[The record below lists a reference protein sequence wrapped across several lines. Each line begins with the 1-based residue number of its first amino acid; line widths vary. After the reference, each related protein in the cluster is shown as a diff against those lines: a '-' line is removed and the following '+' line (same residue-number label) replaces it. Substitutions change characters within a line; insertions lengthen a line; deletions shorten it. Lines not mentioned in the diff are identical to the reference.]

1 MSKGPFDW
9 MDPRRNPDRDKIEK
23 ARREAMYRSE
33 LEDRAAL
40 LHRLGYAK
48 DKARARLAA
57 NLAWDF
63 PDGKT
68 PLDAGAVDAIVDRLF
83 NGTSGAS
90 GASGTSGGRPAPR
103 GKGGTR

>member
-1 MSKGPFDW
+1 MSKAPFDW

-40 LHRLGYAK
+40 LQRLGYAK

-63 PDGKT
+63 PDGKS
-68 PLDAGAVDAIVDRLF
+68 PLDAGALDAIVDRLF
-83 NGTSGAS
+83 NGTLGTSGAS
-90 GASGTSGGRPAPR
+90 TGRPAPR

>member
-1 MSKGPFDW
+1 MSKPPFDW
-9 MDPRRNPDRDKIEK
+9 MESRPNPDRGKIEK
-23 ARREAMYRSE
+23 ARREAMYRIE

-48 DKARARLAA
+48 EKARARLAA

-63 PDGKT
+63 PDGKG
-68 PLDAGAVDAIVDRLF
+68 PLEPGTLDAIVDKLF
-83 NGTSGAS
+83 NGTSG
-90 GASGTSGGRPAPR
+90 TSAGRPAPR

>member
-1 MSKGPFDW
+1 ME
-9 MDPRRNPDRDKIEK
+9 PRRNPERGKIEK

-33 LEDRAAL
+33 LEERAAL
-40 LHRLGYAK
+40 LQRLGYAK

-68 PLDAGAVDAIVDRLF
+68 PARRRRAGRDRRPTVQW
-83 NGTSGAS
+83 TSGVA
-90 GASGTSGGRPAPR
+90 GRAAPR

>member
-1 MSKGPFDW
+1 MTSKPPFDW
-9 MDPRRNPDRDKIEK
+9 MDPRRNPDRGKIEK
-23 ARREAMYRSE
+23 TRREAMYRGE
-33 LEDRAAL
+33 LEERAAL
-40 LHRLGYAK
+40 LQRLGYAK

-63 PDGKT
+63 PEGKA
-68 PLDAGAVDAIVDRLF
+68 PLDGAALDAIVDRLF

-90 GASGTSGGRPAPR
+90 PVRPAPR

>member
-1 MSKGPFDW
+1 MSKAPFDW
-9 MDPRRNPDRDKIEK
+9 MDPRRNPERGKIDK

-63 PDGKT
+63 PDGQGRRST
-68 PLDAGAVDAIVDRLF
+68 RGALDAIVDRLF
-83 NGTSGAS
+83 NGTSGT
-90 GASGTSGGRPAPR
+90 SGTSAGRPAPR

>member
-1 MSKGPFDW
+1 MSKAPFDW

-40 LHRLGYAK
+40 LQRLGYAK

-68 PLDAGAVDAIVDRLF
+68 PLDAARAGRDR
-83 NGTSGAS
+83 
-90 GASGTSGGRPAPR
+90 RPTVQWDIRNIGDVRRTPCPPR
-103 GKGGTR
+103 

>member
-1 MSKGPFDW
+1 MSKAPFDW

-63 PDGKT
+63 ETGPR
-68 PLDAGAVDAIVDRLF
+68 PLDDGALDAIVDRLF
-83 NGTSGAS
+83 VQNGTSS
-90 GASGTSGGRPAPR
+90 GRPAPR